1 MSIMKPVKNIGQSG
15 FTLVELLMAIIVG
28 AIFAGGA
35 NLIIVQQSHLSQ
47 RGRDLVLANSFVEGK
62 IESLRSIGFGGLN
75 TGSTDITTELPDDLK
90 APHSGSL
97 EITNFSSSIKKAV
110 LSLTYNDQG
119 SARSYSYTTYIG
131 ELGVGQ
137 Y

>member
-1 MSIMKPVKNIGQSG
+1 MKHLLSLSDDHG
-15 FTLVELLMAIIVG
+15 FTLVELLVAIIVG
-28 AIFAGGA
+28 AIFAGSA

-62 IESLRSIGFGGLN
+62 VEDLRSIGFSGLGN
-75 TGSTDITTELPDDLK
+75 GTTDVTSELPNDLK
-90 APHSGSL
+90 APHSANL
-97 EITNFSSSIKKAV
+97 AISSSSTSIKQV
-110 LSLTYNDQG
+110 VISLTYNDQG
-119 SARSYSYTTYIG
+119 TNRSYSYTTYIG